1 MSGHIPPMI
10 TSTRYDPNPDLYRA
24 LVARLA
30 DCMRQNRI
38 SYRAMHN
45 EDFLISRET
54 MRLSN
59 EAFSSVQSFSEEIGI
74 PIDLKIVNL
83 ALSSASIDQQKKSP
97 V

>member
-1 MSGHIPPMI
+1 MASYIA
-10 TSTRYDPNPDLYRA
+10 SLVRTRYYDPNPDLYRA